1 MYSIIQKHPKRAD
14 VYWLLHVDVTDEP
27 FTMEYKVE
35 QLIDKKLVRIDF
47 RLGFR
52 VEQRVNVLFRKVVE
66 ELVKNGEIDITSKY
80 TSLREHN
87 IVGDFRFVVIE
98 KILSNNNGLK
108 FIERATMIYHSV
120 LKTFSVPEEKGFG
133 LDLSFVAVEKV
144 PLIVDLPTDFELK
157 RLV

>member
-1 MYSIIQKHPKRAD
+1 
-14 VYWLLHVDVTDEP
+14 
-27 FTMEYKVE
+27 MEYRVQ
-35 QLIDKKLVRIDF
+35 QLIDKKLIRIDF
-47 RLGFR
+47 KLGFR

-80 TSLREHN
+80 TSLKEHK
-87 IVGDFRFVVIE
+87 IAGDFRFVVIE
-98 KILSNNNGLK
+98 KVLSTSSSLH
-108 FIERATMIYHSV
+108 FIERATMIYYGI

-144 PLIVDLPTDFELK
+144 PLIVDLPTDFYLK